1 MAAVLRKLPSQWN
14 ARDVARTGAS
24 YIGNLCRPRGPAS
37 LLLRGMLGRGE
48 EADLIIASL
57 EVLAEEFAA
66 LADASLAS

>member
-1 MAAVLRKLPSQWN
+1 
-14 ARDVARTGAS
+14 
-24 YIGNLCRPRGPAS
+24 
-37 LLLRGMLGRGE
+37 MLGRGE